1 MMQIIWHLVGEY
13 MKQKHDKIKNHGD
26 CSSSWIFW
34 QTIQNLA
41 HHSANRSDQIAYQ
54 DNLLGN
60 QIETA
65 LLVDNGDVRVT
76 VVIFFNSLV
85 ILY

>member
-1 MMQIIWHLVGEY
+1 M
-13 MKQKHDKIKNHGD
+13 
-26 CSSSWIFW
+26 
-34 QTIQNLA
+34 IQNLA